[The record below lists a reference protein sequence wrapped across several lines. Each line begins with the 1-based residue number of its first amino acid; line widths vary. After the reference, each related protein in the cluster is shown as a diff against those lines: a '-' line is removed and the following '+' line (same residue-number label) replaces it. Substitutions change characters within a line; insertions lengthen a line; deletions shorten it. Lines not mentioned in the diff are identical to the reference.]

1 MKELSGFLQIGIS
14 VKAGLVDYFHGFAE
28 QLQHQRYL
36 RPPRLSRGGAHLSI
50 ESILVWFGGM

>member
-50 ESILVWFGGM
+50 ESILV